1 MYYGYNILY
10 RFCQYVLEGQNSFRR
25 YPHLSGAYV
34 LYEFMDND
42 TTKNNQ
48 EQMENAKQM
57 FRETGEPNNEVNP
70 EEIDTI
76 YSKNALKSL
85 KHFNIVLCVFI
96 IIRMLLFF
104 IFAMPIK
111 TVPNYN
117 NGGGILTAFFYFGP
131 LIFVDLFLTIY
142 LIRILVVTQKTKR
155 NGGFTEQLSNYFRNS
170 LVLFGVWVMAAV
182 GAILFLLT

>member
-1 MYYGYNILY
+1 MCYNEL
-10 RFCQYVLEGQNSFRR
+10 
-25 YPHLSGAYV
+25 
-34 LYEFMDND
+34 MDND
-42 TTKNNQ
+42 FLNSNQ

-111 TVPNYN
+111 TVPDFDH
-117 NGGGILTAFFYFGP
+117 GGGILTAFFYYGP
-131 LIFVDLFLTIY
+131 LIIVDLFLIVY
-142 LIRILVVTQKTKR
+142 LIRILVIARKAKK
-155 NGGFTEQLSNYFRNS
+155 NGEFTEQLNTYLRYS
-170 LVLFGVWVMAAV
+170 LVLFTIWVLIAA
-182 GAILFLLT
+182 GAILFLFM